1 MLEVSLI
8 MPTVIRSQLAMS
20 NPYYISKHRYY
31 ELKHYCL
38 QYPEW
43 KRMISKMREKSLI
56 GGYIVHNNTSIQETD
71 KTGNYGVF
79 LANLSHS
86 MKEIEQICREAGG
99 DISDWLLMA
108 VTEGISY
115 PILEAR
121 GIPCGRDYFYLRY
134 RKFFWLLS
142 QVR

>member
-1 MLEVSLI
+1 
-8 MPTVIRSQLAMS
+8 MS
-20 NPYYISKHRYY
+20 RKRFMVFIFLFIGGYKNGISKAN
-31 ELKHYCL
+31 
-38 QYPEW
+38 
-43 KRMISKMREKSLI
+43 SKIREKSLI
-56 GGYIVHNNTSIQETD
+56 GGYIVYNNTSIQESD
-71 KTGNYGVF
+71 KTGDYGVF

-86 MKEIEQICREAGG
+86 MKEIEQICKEAGG
-99 DISDWLLMA
+99 DISDWLFAA

>member
-1 MLEVSLI
+1 MVKRNSLQEACTQLKEKHW
-8 MPTVIRSQLAMS
+8 MP
-20 NPYYISKHRYY
+20 
-31 ELKHYCL
+31 E
-38 QYPEW
+38 
-43 KRMISKMREKSLI
+43 RMISKIREKSLI
-56 GGYIVHNNTSIQETD
+56 GGYIVYNNTSIQESD
-71 KTGNYGVF
+71 KTGDYGVF

-86 MKEIEQICREAGG
+86 MKEIEQSCKEAGG
-99 DISDWLLMA
+99 DISDWLFAA

>member
-1 MLEVSLI
+1 MMEVSLI
-8 MPTVIRSQLAMS
+8 MPTVIRSQLATS

-43 KRMISKMREKSLI
+43 KRMMSKIREKSLI
-56 GGYIVHNNTSIQETD
+56 GGYIVYNNTSIQESD
-71 KTGNYGVF
+71 KTGDYGVF

-86 MKEIEQICREAGG
+86 MKEIEQICKEAGG
-99 DISDWLLMA
+99 DISDWLFAA